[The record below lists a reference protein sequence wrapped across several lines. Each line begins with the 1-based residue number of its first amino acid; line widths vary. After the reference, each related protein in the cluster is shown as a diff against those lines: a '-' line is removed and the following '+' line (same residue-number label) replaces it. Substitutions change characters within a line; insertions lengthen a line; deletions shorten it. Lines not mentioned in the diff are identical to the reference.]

1 MDLEIKQ
8 IMEVAAL
15 KCGDR
20 YTYNGK
26 NVPRVTEIISKMIHE
41 DAITQWANSLGFKH
55 KSYTKT
61 LNEAAVYGTHAHY
74 GIECYLKKLP
84 VPEETP
90 GAIIGGF
97 CKWWDVVTKNNT
109 VKVLGQEH
117 KLTCEWFGG
126 TYDALIEI
134 NGEPYLVDFKT
145 SNHVTYK
152 YYLQLAAYRYTL
164 REKEKIDPVGLIILQ
179 LSKQMPSYNEYV
191 LNLKDPKQLEYI
203 QICERTFFALMYGY
217 YHIHWLEAH
226 FNEITNNG

>member
-74 GIECYLKKLP
+74 GIEC
-84 VPEETP
+84 
-90 GAIIGGF
+90 
-97 CKWWDVVTKNNT
+97 
-109 VKVLGQEH
+109 
-117 KLTCEWFGG
+117 
-126 TYDALIEI
+126 
-134 NGEPYLVDFKT
+134 
-145 SNHVTYK
+145 
-152 YYLQLAAYRYTL
+152 
-164 REKEKIDPVGLIILQ
+164 
-179 LSKQMPSYNEYV
+179 
-191 LNLKDPKQLEYI
+191 
-203 QICERTFFALMYGY
+203 
-217 YHIHWLEAH
+217 
-226 FNEITNNG
+226 